1 MQPNDLSYRCASSR
15 VPDGTDGTRYI
26 VCYLVAKAISFCCC
40 CYYSFMHRYTTQRAS
55 AKISVDLRYISEV
68 SKDVK
73 AASVFPLV
81 VLADKDISHHL

>member
-1 MQPNDLSYRCASSR
+1 
-15 VPDGTDGTRYI
+15 
-26 VCYLVAKAISFCCC
+26 
-40 CYYSFMHRYTTQRAS
+40 MHRYTTQRAS